1 MEKLK
6 KIVSL
11 SLSLSLVTAFFAVTY
26 GNSVTALELTK
37 QKKISSVLLDE
48 LDDFK
53 RNETV
58 PIYVELDDINQ
69 ETVEAKV
76 DKQTGMTLAELEAID
91 KKLLKSDE
99 LKNASNEELET
110 LLPKYFKDTESEREY
125 VQGLVNERIMAE
137 RKIAKEMYDNQNSDY
152 VKKTGIDETEVQ
164 FVSSYSPM
172 VITECTEDEIDDIVV
187 QGKVKSIDIR
197 EDVEVQI
204 DDTNNTNEVKAQAAS
219 TDTTTYAWKT
229 AICADK
235 TTDTIGIKGKGVT
248 VGVYDGDSLCK
259 DYYDLKNS
267 DIISLDKVID
277 YEDYHCTKV
286 TRILAGS
293 KGIVPKAKVYE
304 WSDNNV
310 SREEIIEKLIE
321 KGVSV
326 INMSL
331 AFGERKDDYYTTFEK
346 WLDHIGYRYHVLLVV
361 SAGNT
366 DMYDSKEQCPIG
378 TLAYNVLTVGG
389 IDTKNTDKFT
399 DDKFHSNSCFGNG
412 GTKGCAKPYCVAAF
426 NDVLEE
432 SLDDFNEGTL
442 AEGTL
447 SYSGTSF
454 AAPAVT
460 GVCAQ
465 VLQTDPTLAFEPQ
478 VIKAIIIASCD
489 RKGSEDYASGL
500 TAKEGSGVVNAFKA
514 IVIASTDRYELI
526 RTYAYQCVSRTIDFT
541 KREST
546 TKLVATWCIPSR
558 VNNDNHEI
566 LIDNKNNV
574 CNFDLEVYSSNN
586 TMLKEST
593 VYNSSSEVVVFNS
606 NNDELTVTCCDYY
619 GSSITTSANI
629 DIGIAWY

>member
-11 SLSLSLVTAFFAVTY
+11 SLSLSLVTAFFAGTY

-48 LDDFK
+48 LDDLK

-76 DKQTGMTLAELEAID
+76 DKQTGMTLAELEATD

-248 VGVYDGDSLCK
+248 VGVYDGNTVCK

-267 DIISLDKVID
+267 DITSLDKVID

-293 KGIVPKAKVYE
+293 KGIAPKVKVFE

-310 SREEIIEKLIE
+310 TREEIIEKLIE

-331 AFGERKDDYYTTFEK
+331 AFGERTDDYYTTFEK
-346 WLDHIGYRYHVLLVV
+346 WLDHIGYRHHVLLVV

-366 DMYDSKEQCPIG
+366 DMYDSKEQCPVG

-412 GTKGCAKPYCVAAF
+412 NSKGCAKPDCVAAF

-432 SLDDFNEGTL
+432 TLNFNDDQRL
-442 AEGTL
+442 I
-447 SYSGTSF
+447 YDGTSY

-465 VLQTDPTLAFEPQ
+465 VIQTDPYLAFEPQ
-478 VIKAIIIASCD
+478 VVKAIIMASCD

-514 IVIASTDRYELI
+514 IVIASTERYTKKLVFPYDNNPTEE
-526 RTYAYQCVSRTIDFT
+526 IDFV
-541 KREST
+541 KRESSSKIAICWLT
-546 TKLVATWCIPSR
+546 PSSIYG
-558 VNNDNHEI
+558 DD
-566 LIDNKNNV
+566 LSGNV
-574 CNFDLEVYSSNN
+574 ESNGNYDFNLSVYSSKDKL
-586 TMLKEST
+586 LKQSN
-593 VYNSSSEVVVFNS
+593 VYNSSAEAVVFNS
-606 NNDELTVTCCDYY
+606 ENDTLELRFREYY
-619 GSSITTSANI
+619 LYTNSAYE
-629 DIGIAWY
+629 IGIAWY

>member
-11 SLSLSLVTAFFAVTY
+11 SLSLSLVTAFFAGTY

-48 LDDFK
+48 LDDLK

-76 DKQTGMTLAELEAID
+76 DKQTGMTLVELEAID
-91 KKLLKSDE
+91 KKLLKSNE

-248 VGVYDGDSLCK
+248 VGVYDGNTVCK
-259 DYYDLKNS
+259 DYYDLKNT
-267 DIISLDKVID
+267 DLTVLDKGTN
-277 YEDYHCTKV
+277 YGDYHATNV
-286 TRILAGS
+286 TRIIAGS
-293 KGIVPKAKVYE
+293 HGIVAKAKVYTSHSNTATE
-304 WSDNNV
+304 P
-310 SREEIIEKLIE
+310 EIEKLIE
-321 KGVSV
+321 LGVSI
-326 INMSL
+326 INISL
-331 AFGERKDDYYTTFEK
+331 AYKRDNGDYYTSFEK
-346 WLDHIGYRYHVLLVV
+346 WIDHIGSKHKVTVV
-361 SAGNT
+361 FAAGNVST
-366 DMYDSKEQCPIG
+366 IK
-378 TLAYNVLTVGG
+378 TTTVGG
-389 IDTKNTDKFT
+389 GALSYNSITVGGLNTYDTKSFS
-399 DDKFHSNSCFGNG
+399 DDIFESDSCFANG
-412 GTKGCAKPYCVAAF
+412 GSKGCAKPECIAAY

-432 SLDDFNEGTL
+432 GID
-442 AEGTL
+442 
-447 SYSGTSF
+447 GTSF
-454 AAPAVT
+454 AAPAVA

-465 VLQTDPTLAFEPQ
+465 VLQTEPTLAFYPQ
-478 VIKAIIIASCD
+478 QIKAIIMASCD
-489 RKGSEDYASGL
+489 RKGSENYSSGL

-514 IVIASTDRYELI
+514 IVIASTDRYDWI
-526 RTYAYQCVSRTIDFT
+526 VTYPYESNKLRDVKFV
-541 KREST
+541 KREATSKLAISWFVYST
-546 TKLVATWCIPSR
+546 ISGTDHSN
-558 VNNDNHEI
+558 VNNVKADTDYN
-566 LIDNKNNV
+566 ID
-574 CNFDLEVYSSNN
+574 LSVYSSKGKL
-586 TMLKEST
+586 LKEST

-606 NNDELTVTCCDYY
+606 ENDTLELHCDK
-619 GSSITTSANI
+619 ITATTNAAYV
-629 DIGIAWY
+629 IGIAWY

>member
-11 SLSLSLVTAFFAVTY
+11 SLSLSLVTAFFAGTY

-48 LDDFK
+48 LDDLK

-172 VITECTEDEIDDIVV
+172 VITECTEDEIDDMVV

-248 VGVYDGDSLCK
+248 VGVYDIDTVDKQHSELNNKDITIMDSK
-259 DYYDLKNS
+259 TYVDEN
-267 DIISLDKVID
+267 
-277 YEDYHCTKV
+277 HGTTV

-293 KGIVPKAKVYE
+293 KGIVPKAKVYAISE
-304 WSDNNV
+304 PNV
-310 SREEIIEKLIE
+310 LEEEIIEKLI
-321 KGVSV
+321 KKNVSI
-326 INMSL
+326 INISMS
-331 AFGERKDDYYTTFEK
+331 FGTRADDYYTPFEK
-346 WLDHIGYRYHVLLVV
+346 WIDHISNMHNVLIVNV
-361 SAGNT
+361 AGNVSRT
-366 DMYDSKEQCPIG
+366 GIQCCIG
-378 TLAYNVLTVGG
+378 SLAYNPLTVGG
-389 IDTKNTDKFT
+389 LNTNNTATFS
-399 DDKFHSNSCFGNG
+399 DDKFESDSSFGNG
-412 GTKGCAKPYCVAAF
+412 NSKGCAKPDCIAAY
-426 NDVLEE
+426 NDVLGIGP
-432 SLDDFNEGTL
+432 FF
-442 AEGTL
+442 
-447 SYSGTSF
+447 SGTSF
-454 AAPAVT
+454 AAPAVA

-465 VLQTDPTLAFEPQ
+465 VIQTDPYLAVEPMLT
-478 VIKAIIIASCD
+478 KAIIIASCD